1 MRPWLACLMALT
13 LFQPPTASRAGD
25 RTVRIEVV
33 SSSNHRSIKEARVF
47 VLSTEGKELASAT
60 TNDHGIA
67 ALPFLEESQHPKY
80 IVVEHP
86 AFFLSGM
93 RWQAGMEEYYILA
106 TVLTVR

>member
-1 MRPWLACLMALT
+1 MRPWLACLMGLALLQAT
-13 LFQPPTASRAGD
+13 TTSRAGD
-25 RTVRIEVV
+25 KTFRVEVAN
-33 SSSNHRSIKEARVF
+33 SSNHRSIKEARVF
-47 VLSTEGKELASAT
+47 VLSADGKELESAT
-60 TNDHGIA
+60 TDDHGIA
-67 ALPFLEESQHPKY
+67 VLPLLEENQHPKY

>member
-1 MRPWLACLMALT
+1 MSPWLACLMGLAL
-13 LFQPPTASRAGD
+13 LQPTTASRAGD
-25 RTVRIEVV
+25 KTFRVEVANA
-33 SSSNHRSIKEARVF
+33 SNHRSIKEARVF
-47 VLSTEGKELASAT
+47 VLSADGKELESAT
-60 TNDHGIA
+60 TDDHGIA
-67 ALPFLEESQHPKY
+67 VLPLLEENQHPKY